1 MQCVSCKIEINPKWT
16 HAIDIN
22 VCPFCGDLILEEH
35 LKNLFAS
42 LRATMDSLKDYPL
55 QVNDWMLSNHNYIKT
70 DSPQIADFMPKD
82 MLNEIKKSALDKEFQ
97 EKKSQQKHTVKV
109 KTENGEEDVE
119 VNKIQ
124 SEEST
129 DAFFKRAETT
139 KANGEFKNITDKTQ
153 HFKNLTQQIKKAG
166 TTSVN
171 ESGGVSFISP
181 EMIEQADPEAV
192 AEMQSLIS
200 DGNMV
205 SSSLTTT
212 DDDDIPAA
220 VLAMSKGAPGS
231 SKASDMIKLQQMQD
245 RLKRSKDNFESGE
258 NRGGKG
264 GGFSR
269 SG

>member
-1 MQCVSCKIEINPKWT
+1 MQCISCKIQIDPKWT

-22 VCPFCGDLILEEH
+22 VCPFCGEPIMLEL

-42 LRATMDSLKDYPL
+42 LRTTMDGLKSYSAQLD
-55 QVNDWMLSNHNYIKT
+55 DWMLSNHNYIKT

-82 MLNEIKKSALDKEFQ
+82 MLDEIKKAALDKEFQ
-97 EKKSQQKHTVKV
+97 EKKSQQKHMVKV
-109 KTENGEEDVE
+109 KTENGEEEVE

-153 HFKNLTQQIKKAG
+153 HFKNLTKQIKKAG
-166 TTSVN
+166 TAAVN
-171 ESGGVSFISP
+171 ESGSVSLITP
-181 EMIEQADPEAV
+181 EMIDQADPEAV

-200 DGNMV
+200 DGNMI
-205 SSSLTTT
+205 SSSLTTS

-220 VLAMSKGAPGS
+220 VLAMAKGGGAS
-231 SKASDMIKLQQMQD
+231 AKASDMLKLQQMQS
-245 RLKRSKDNFESGE
+245 RLQHSKDSFESGE